1 MVRNVTISCRLPEE
15 LYHVLERKAVAQRR
29 PVDDV
34 VVEYLARH
42 TAKPRDATATGRKA
56 RKPRLAKYM
65 GVCKANDPHAADNDR
80 IDAELAR
87 EYGRGL
93 EGEES

>member
-1 MVRNVTISCRLPEE
+1 MVRKVTISCRLPEE
-15 LYHVLERKAVAQRR
+15 LYHVLERRADAQRR

-42 TAKPRDATATGRKA
+42 TTRRRAATATGRKA
-56 RKPRLAKYM
+56 RKRRLPKYM

-93 EGEES
+93 DGEES

>member
-15 LYHVLERKAVAQRR
+15 LYSVLAKKAAAQRR

-34 VVEYLARH
+34 IVEYLARH
-42 TAKPRDATATGRKA
+42 TAKPRSATPATRKGKRRL
-56 RKPRLAKYM
+56 RKYL
-65 GVCKANDPHAADNDR
+65 GVCKVDDSHAADNDR
-80 IDAELAR
+80 IDAELAK

-93 EGEES
+93 AGEEG